1 MKFSHPSTR
10 TRTLA
15 LTLTL
20 TRWENF
26 KHAPLLQLTT
36 LKLNDNALAWDQKMF
51 NEQIAMLKE
60 KKLKHISLEN
70 NPFVDE
76 VEAYRIWVI
85 SNCFKLVSLDGDKV
99 SPVEKRSR
107 IKEPPAVVRDGAV
120 AEKDDVYLG
129 QG

>member
-1 MKFSHPSTR
+1 MKFSPPVNPKPNPNHMYTLA
-10 TRTLA
+10 LA
-15 LTLTL
+15 LTLTS
-20 TRWENF
+20 WENF

-76 VEAYRIWVI
+76 VGW
-85 SNCFKLVSLDGDKV
+85 G
-99 SPVEKRSR
+99 
-107 IKEPPAVVRDGAV
+107 
-120 AEKDDVYLG
+120 
-129 QG
+129 

>member
-1 MKFSHPSTR
+1 MREALEVLTRTLREVLSPVNHR

-15 LTLTL
+15 LTLTP

-36 LKLNDNALAWDQKMF
+36 LKLNDNALPWDQKMF
-51 NEQIAMLKE
+51 NEQVAMLKE

-76 VEAYRIWVI
+76 V
-85 SNCFKLVSLDGDKV
+85 G
-99 SPVEKRSR
+99 
-107 IKEPPAVVRDGAV
+107 
-120 AEKDDVYLG
+120 
-129 QG
+129 